1 MDTLEPASLEQYMS
15 RLTGSAPRRSAFQ
28 AETTFAA
35 WRAALGAR
43 FRERLGGFPA
53 VPAALEPKLLERTEC
68 AGYFRERIEITT
80 YEGLRMPLYLLI
92 PQQPLPRPAP
102 GVLAI
107 HGHGYGSRE
116 IVGLEPD
123 GSERQG
129 EPGLHKDFA
138 VSLVRQ
144 GFIVA
149 APEVLG
155 FGDRRLQED
164 LASGEHGRNSCFRLS
179 SALLMAGQTMAGY
192 RIYETMRTL
201 DYLQS
206 REEADSARIGI
217 MGISGGG
224 LVAGFTAALDERIA
238 CAVVSGYANTFAAS
252 ILSRNHCLD
261 NYIPGILLEAEM
273 PDLLGLIAP
282 RGLFVESGAKDH
294 LFGQAGV
301 REALDRLT
309 QIYRAAGQPDGVEA
323 DFFEGGH
330 EIHGGPAFAWLRQ
343 QLAADTGTVPEIPTT
358 KEAEHKHDG
367 H

>member
-1 MDTLEPASLEQYMS
+1 MGSLEQYMS
-15 RLTGSAPRRSAFQ
+15 RLTGGVTHRSAFQ
-28 AETTFAA
+28 TETSFTK
-35 WRAALGAR
+35 WRAELVAR
-43 FRERLGGFPA
+43 FTERLGGFPA
-53 VPAALEPKLLERTEC
+53 VPPATQVKLLERTEC
-68 AGYFRERIEITT
+68 DGYRRERLEITT
-80 YEGLRMPLYLLI
+80 YDGLRMPLYLLL
-92 PQQPLPRPAP
+92 PQQPLLSPAP
-102 GVLAI
+102 AVLAI

-123 GSERQG
+123 GAERRG

-144 GFIVA
+144 GFVVA

-164 LASGEHGRNSCFRLS
+164 LAAGEPGRNSCFRLS

-201 DYLQS
+201 DYLLT
-206 REEADSARIGI
+206 REEVDGGRIGI

-224 LVAGFTAALDERIA
+224 LVAGFAAALDERIA

-252 ILSRNHCLD
+252 ILARNHCLD

-282 RGLFVESGAKDH
+282 RGLFLEAGANDH
-294 LFGQAGV
+294 LFGPAGV
-301 REALDRLT
+301 REALERLE
-309 QIYRAAGQPDGVEA
+309 QIYSAAGQPGGVEA

-343 QLAADTGTVPEIPTT
+343 QLAAEAGGTG
-358 KEAEHKHDG
+358 HWRD
-367 H
+367 